1 MPSGNMELLESMSE
15 SPFDDHRIEDY
26 RINDGK
32 VEARIRSDKSENKTA
47 WRRVSPEQL
56 SRHVK
61 DNTAVARWLERN
73 LGWRRLLRA
82 CVGFD
87 PNEVCG
93 GPDQA
98 AHASDKSQTV
108 H

>member
-1 MPSGNMELLESMSE
+1 MSSGNMELLESRSE
-15 SPFDDHRIEDY
+15 SPFDEY

-32 VEARIRSDKSENKTA
+32 VETRIPADRSESKTN

-61 DNTAVARWLERN
+61 DNTEVARWLERN

-82 CVGFD
+82 CVGLE
-87 PNEVCG
+87 PNEVRG
-93 GPDQA
+93 GPGHQA
-98 AHASDKSQTV
+98 AYPSDKRQTV
-108 H
+108 N